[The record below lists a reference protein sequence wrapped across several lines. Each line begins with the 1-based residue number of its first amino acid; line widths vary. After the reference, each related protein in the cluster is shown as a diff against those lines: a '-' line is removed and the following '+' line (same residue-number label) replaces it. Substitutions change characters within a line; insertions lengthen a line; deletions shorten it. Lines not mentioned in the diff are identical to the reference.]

1 MSSPPPRPGPI
12 GVVIAAHDEANVIG
26 GCLDALLADAGT
38 DAGVEL
44 DVVVVANGCT
54 DDTARVAAARPGVRV
69 VELAEA
75 GKAGALN
82 AGDAVVR
89 GFPRFY
95 LDADVVLGPGA
106 LRAMAAALTAP
117 VDPPLA
123 VTPRREMVT
132 TGRPL
137 LVRAYY
143 AINTRLPIF
152 ADALFGRGVL
162 GVSAAGRER
171 FDRFPAEIADDLF
184 LDSRFAS
191 AEKREVSA
199 VASLVQTPRTLRD
212 LVRTLARVRAGNAM
226 LRASHA
232 GIRPSVPSSWLRD
245 VVLPRPWLA
254 PAAVVYVAVTLA
266 AALRARRHPRGAW
279 GRDASTR

>member
-1 MSSPPPRPGPI
+1 MSSPLPRPGPI

-26 GCLDALLADAGT
+26 GCLDALLADAGV

-44 DVVVVANGCT
+44 DIVVVANGCT

-132 TGRPL
+132 AGRPL

-199 VASLVQTPRTLRD
+199 VASVVQTPRTLRD

-226 LRASHA
+226 LRASHP
-232 GIRPSVPSSWLRD
+232 GIRPSAPSSWLRD